1 MLTPLSLTG
10 LSLRELPY
18 GSRLLVGQAHGVPCR
33 HTQTWLVFSGISQQV
48 CMYVSLVR
56 LSIPWR
62 KHLRTCLL
70 LYLYSLQYRYLSV
83 AEWTSHK
90 TNVKS
95 EKIVGFSNFSI
106 ISEVSIWTKMPG
118 HELISSWFVYIS
130 VSKYLAYWGVLNK
143 GSQEGM
149 KSLCIFTFTM
159 KIY

>member
-33 HTQTWLVFSGISQQV
+33 HTQPRLMFSGIPQQV

-70 LYLYSLQYRYLSV
+70 LYLYSLQYRCC
-83 AEWTSHK
+83 WM
-90 TNVKS
+90 NKS
-95 EKIVGFSNFSI
+95 QNKCEKWKN
-106 ISEVSIWTKMPG
+106 
-118 HELISSWFVYIS
+118 SWVLQLLNYFRG
-130 VSKYLAYWGVLNK
+130 KNLNK
-143 GSQEGM
+143 NARAWA
-149 KSLCIFTFTM
+149 CIIMVCLRISFQIFGILRCF
-159 KIY
+159 K